1 MIVCYLMSDDIGVH
15 VESYDLM
22 NYEKTNKRRDTS
34 KFS

>member
-1 MIVCYLMSDDIGVH
+1 MIVYHLISDDIGVH
-15 VESYDLM
+15 IESYDLT